1 MPSAKTAVIAIGGNS
16 LIKDKNKPGVEHQWD
31 AVVETASHIVDMIKG
46 GWRVVITHGNG
57 PQVGF
62 ILRRNELAAQAEGL
76 HTTPMDVI
84 GADTQGSIG
93 YMLQQALDNQL
104 RKSGVRRGVVTVVT
118 QMLVDRGDPAFEK
131 PTKPIGT
138 FMTQT
143 EARPFVEDGWD
154 VVEDSGRGYRRV
166 VASPIPIEIIELDAI
181 NALVER
187 NFVVICAGGGGIPVI
202 RNERGNL
209 RGVNA
214 VIDKDRATS
223 LLAIGLKADLF
234 VISTAVEKVALNF
247 GKPDQRDLDRITL
260 AEARQYMEEGHFAP
274 GSMYPKIEAVVD
286 FIERGGPKAIITNPG
301 NIAKALAGEAGT
313 VIVPGT

>member
-16 LIKDKNKPGVEHQWD
+16 LIKDKTKPGVEHQWD
-31 AVVETASHIVDMIKG
+31 AVIETARHIVDMIEA
-46 GWRVVITHGNG
+46 GWRVVVTHGNG

-62 ILRRNELAAQAEGL
+62 ILRRNELAAQSEGM

-93 YMLQQALDNQL
+93 YMLQQGLDNQL
-104 RKSGVRRGVVTVVT
+104 RKSGIRRSVVTVVT
-118 QMLVDRGDPAFEK
+118 QMLVDRDDPAFEK

-138 FMTQT
+138 FMTQK
-143 EARPFVEDGWD
+143 EAQPFIDDGWD

-166 VASPIPIEIIELDAI
+166 VASPMPTEIIELDAI
-181 NALVER
+181 NTLVER

-223 LLAIGLKADLF
+223 LLSVGLKADLF
-234 VISTAVEKVALNF
+234 VVSTAVEKVSLNF
-247 GKPDQRDLDRITL
+247 GKPDQKDLDQMTL
-260 AEARQYMEEGHFAP
+260 AEAKQYMADGHFAP

-286 FIERGGPKAIITNPG
+286 FLERGGPKAIITNPD
-301 NIAKALAGEAGT
+301 NIARALAGEAGT